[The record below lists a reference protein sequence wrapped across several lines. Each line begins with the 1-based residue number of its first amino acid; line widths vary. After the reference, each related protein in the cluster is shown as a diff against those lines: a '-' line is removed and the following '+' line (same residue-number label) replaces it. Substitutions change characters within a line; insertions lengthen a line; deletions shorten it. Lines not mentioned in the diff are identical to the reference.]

1 MLRLDT
7 RQYINLLLAQMR
19 PGRPVSLAVWG
30 SSMAP
35 FLIHGRDAV
44 LLAAPERPLK
54 PGDVALFE
62 RPSGQYVLHR
72 VCRTATEGLYFMG
85 DGQQQAE
92 GPVPPQAVRALAIK
106 ARRKGRW
113 LSPGSFWWEFFARV
127 WPHLGPLRGALS
139 ALYGA
144 FKRKEGPP

>member
-35 FLIHGRDAV
+35 CLIHGRDAV

-72 VCRTATEGLYFMG
+72 VCRTAPEGLYFMG

-106 ARRKGRW
+106 ARR
-113 LSPGSFWWEFFARV
+113 
-127 WPHLGPLRGALS
+127 
-139 ALYGA
+139 
-144 FKRKEGPP
+144 